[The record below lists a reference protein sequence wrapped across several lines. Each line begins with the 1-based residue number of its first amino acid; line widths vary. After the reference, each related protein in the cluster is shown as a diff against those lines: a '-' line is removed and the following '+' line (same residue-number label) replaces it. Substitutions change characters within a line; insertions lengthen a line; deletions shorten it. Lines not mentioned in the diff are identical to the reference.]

1 MKTKTG
7 KKSMAKSEKRSVDRR
22 NFLKGTV
29 VGATTL
35 AAAPGVFSAQQAA
48 AQPARSVLLTP
59 PLPEVDP
66 PANVEVMLTTDRPGS
81 DFMADVIKALPFE
94 SICANPGD
102 KFRALQE
109 SLTGPYGGNKNPEW
123 ITCLHEESSV
133 AMGHGYAKMEGK
145 PLCVFAHGTV
155 GLQHASMAVYNAYC
169 DRVPVYII
177 VGI

>member
-7 KKSMAKSEKRSVDRR
+7 KKSMAKSERRSVDRR

-29 VGATTL
+29 AGAAALT
-35 AAAPGVFSAQQAA
+35 AAPGVFSAQQAA

-59 PLPEVDP
+59 PLPEVDS

-123 ITCLHEESSV
+123 VTCLHEESSV
-133 AMGHGYAKMEGK
+133 AMGHSCAKMEGK